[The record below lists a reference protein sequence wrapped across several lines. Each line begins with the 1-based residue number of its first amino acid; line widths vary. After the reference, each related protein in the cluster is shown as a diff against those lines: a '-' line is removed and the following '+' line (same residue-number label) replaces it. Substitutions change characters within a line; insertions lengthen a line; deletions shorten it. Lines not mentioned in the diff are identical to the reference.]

1 MDYIFYYLGELPKHV
16 LTSLNSVLSVEDDS
30 KIYFCGS
37 DNSKLDHDRVT
48 FIDSNYFF
56 NSHYI
61 KKIEELEKFERLDS
75 NPLWKTSLQRIFYLY
90 EIANHFNIDKFI
102 HFDND
107 VIVFKSFNTI
117 NTIFENSKINITKLS
132 KDMLIFGYSYIG
144 SLETYKKVCDSLIN
158 IYENKKFYE
167 DKYYDGK
174 SLVEMRGLYLS
185 YLEENKFFNI
195 LPTLPKENNNFLF
208 DPGSYGQYLGGLHN
222 KRFSKKYIDKDHQT
236 YDLMNSKDI
245 LPVYEGGKA
254 YINFENQ
261 KIDLVNLH
269 VHSKKLEKYL
279 PKNYVEFLK

>member
-254 YINFENQ
+254 YINFDNQ